1 MIRVVPIPG
10 IKESPFGDSD
20 IWMQQLKA
28 QAEAIRE
35 MVSEDGFSAA
45 EFRET
50 YAGGE
55 RLVVLSKAFPADT
68 EAYELAP
75 NKDHWRL
82 SYFWKNGEDMIA
94 SCHSVK
100 DTVEDVIAEYN
111 HNPEKQ
117 LTAMYVY

>member
-1 MIRVVPIPG
+1 MIRNVLIPG
-10 IKESPFGDSD
+10 IKESPLGDSD
-20 IWMQQLKA
+20 IWIQQIKE
-28 QAEAIRE
+28 QAESIRR
-35 MVSEDGFSAA
+35 MMQTDGFTAA

-68 EAYELAP
+68 KAYELAP

-94 SCHSVK
+94 SYHSVK

-111 HNPEKQ
+111 HNPEKK